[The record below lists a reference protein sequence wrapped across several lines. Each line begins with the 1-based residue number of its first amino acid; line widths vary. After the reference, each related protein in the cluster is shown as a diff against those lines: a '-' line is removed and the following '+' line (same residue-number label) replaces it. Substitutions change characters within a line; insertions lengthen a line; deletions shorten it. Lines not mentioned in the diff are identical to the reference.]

1 MQAALAE
8 RAALFAKAETPPVSS
23 GFQLRS
29 DGLRVENGSDSGFFG
44 KVLRTGPNLAVLGPC
59 LGRVLPPCPPL
70 ALHILARLMQAF
82 FYASLTKIQ

>member
-59 LGRVLPPCPPL
+59 FA
-70 ALHILARLMQAF
+70 ALSAF
-82 FYASLTKIQ
+82 GASYSGSVDAGVFYASLTKIQ